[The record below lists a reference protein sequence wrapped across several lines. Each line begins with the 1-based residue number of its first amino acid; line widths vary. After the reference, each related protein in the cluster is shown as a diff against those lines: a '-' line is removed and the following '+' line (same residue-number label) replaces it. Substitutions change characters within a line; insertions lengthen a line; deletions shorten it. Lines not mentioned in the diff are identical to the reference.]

1 MLCCIWKEK
10 RLNKGRKS
18 SVSSPNRSLVLGL
31 GWPQCHNQ
39 HERAPPCR
47 WRLLSAADEHLVSS
61 GAGNQAGA
69 VPHQCPDAFP
79 LPSAYCGTSW
89 GGWRLTLVTSSCA
102 LGSRQRGQEQLCA
115 AWRCREPARLS
126 SRSKPGSLTVLQG
139 AFEVG
144 PSVNSDE
151 SGEPSSEIRN
161 NSCPLLQ
168 RRQNSAPVGR
178 GRVPG

>member
-39 HERAPPCR
+39 HERALPCR
-47 WRLLSAADEHLVSS
+47 WRLRSAADEHLVSS
-61 GAGNQAGA
+61 GAVNQAGA
-69 VPHQCPDAFP
+69 VPNQCPDAFP

-102 LGSRQRGQEQLCA
+102 LG
-115 AWRCREPARLS
+115 
-126 SRSKPGSLTVLQG
+126 
-139 AFEVG
+139 
-144 PSVNSDE
+144 
-151 SGEPSSEIRN
+151 
-161 NSCPLLQ
+161 
-168 RRQNSAPVGR
+168 RRQQGKELPWASSALLSQQAWKSHRAAGSFWSRPLREFRWVWR
-178 GRVPG
+178 AQFRN